1 MDTNT
6 EAALSVAHQNLSD
19 DLAKVSQLIEPVN
32 DRALAMLYQAQRRLE
47 DIGELAKSDT
57 RPETSP
63 SDGFVGLLPEDT
75 LRHVSDV
82 LVVLMNLDYN
92 NCGSEEYACGMLT
105 ILSCAW
111 NALDHEVG
119 RVERL
124 RKATRK
130 VTGEA
135 KL

>member
-1 MDTNT
+1 MDTTNQT
-6 EAALSVAHQNLSD
+6 ALSKAHENLAT
-19 DLAKVSQLIEPVN
+19 DLANLSQLIDPLN
-32 DRALAMLYQAQRRLE
+32 QQALAMLYRSQRRLE
-47 DIGELAKSDT
+47 DIGELARTKVNGDNAT
-57 RPETSP
+57 E
-63 SDGFVGLLPEDT
+63 GFVGLFPEDT